1 MVNLQANL
9 EKGDEILDPLKKKI
23 NSRISE
29 NNLHPIMNNT
39 KWGKLQKSII
49 NDFPILPPYQA
60 KYVLEDTPEPELF
73 EGDVWYLGDWEEG
86 ILPFYSVEWI
96 RVKPRYLKHRGIL
109 IQDEVIDFT
118 NEFRT
123 LLQELK
129 IPYVEKNN
137 DFYIYGYLSNTELLS
152 KI

>member
-1 MVNLQANL
+1 M
-9 EKGDEILDPLKKKI
+9 DPLKKKI

-29 NNLHPIMNNT
+29 NNLYPIMNNT

-60 KYVLEDTPEPELF
+60 KYVLEDTPKPELF
-73 EGDVWYLGDWEEG
+73 EGDVWYLGDWVEG

-152 KI
+152 KK